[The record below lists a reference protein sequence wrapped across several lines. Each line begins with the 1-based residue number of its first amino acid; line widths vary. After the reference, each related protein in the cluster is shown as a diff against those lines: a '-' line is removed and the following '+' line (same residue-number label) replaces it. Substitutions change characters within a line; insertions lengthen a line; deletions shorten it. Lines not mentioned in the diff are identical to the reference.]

1 MSLLSMYTYT
11 SLVAVDTPSN
21 PSTKEPSSVVTD
33 IGPPTLPGIAYPDGL
48 SSLPPFQSSSFP
60 STVIEVSN
68 TGDVYAL

>member
-1 MSLLSMYTYT
+1 MYTYT
-11 SLVAVDTPSN
+11 SLVAVDQLRQIQALRN
-21 PSTKEPSSVVTD
+21 RRQSVTY

-60 STVIEVSN
+60 STTIEVSN